1 MRPRIALPADTLDEA
16 TNIINERNAA
26 VPAPSLR
33 PS

>member
-26 VPAPSLR
+26 FA
-33 PS
+33 